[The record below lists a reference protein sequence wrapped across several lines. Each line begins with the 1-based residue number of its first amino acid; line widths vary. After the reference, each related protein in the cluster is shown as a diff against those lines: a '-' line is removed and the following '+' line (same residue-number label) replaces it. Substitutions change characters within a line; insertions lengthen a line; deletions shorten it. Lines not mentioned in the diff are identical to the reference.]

1 MEFSLPRG
9 GFVSP
14 VGKLYTDLWKISYPF
29 IFLPSFRGI
38 ILLIV
43 FEVCS
48 VFVRL
53 LSRNIGSD
61 DELKKK
67 RKKEKKKRWRS
78 DFVLI
83 SVAGKRRL
91 WWYAPLVV
99 EGEDWSCGRIR
110 QSCKKSNEKELK
122 SRRGSGKRGSFNGFR
137 KKETAGRS
145 SGREKGENKI

>member
-1 MEFSLPRG
+1 MSGILSSKGRIRFTG
-9 GFVSP
+9 
-14 VGKLYTDLWKISYPF
+14 WKIIYRSLENSYPF
-29 IFLPSFRGI
+29 IFLPNFRGI

-67 RKKEKKKRWRS
+67 RKKEKKRWRS

-122 SRRGSGKRGSFNGFR
+122 SRRGSGERGSFNGFR